1 MNGPLCIHEVTI
13 VFFLPLQNRLPS
25 DFDNAN
31 RQERHGR
38 KLFQVAKCRRN
49 TLGDRFFIFRIF
61 RMFDSDGL
69 N

>member
-38 KLFQVAKCRRN
+38 KLFQVAKFRKN
-49 TLGDRFFIFRIF
+49 TIADEN
-61 RMFDSDGL
+61 M
-69 N
+69 

>member
-1 MNGPLCIHEVTI
+1 MNRPLCIHEVTK

-38 KLFQVAKCRRN
+38 KFFQVAKCHKDTIDDEN
-49 TLGDRFFIFRIF
+49 I
-61 RMFDSDGL
+61 
-69 N
+69 